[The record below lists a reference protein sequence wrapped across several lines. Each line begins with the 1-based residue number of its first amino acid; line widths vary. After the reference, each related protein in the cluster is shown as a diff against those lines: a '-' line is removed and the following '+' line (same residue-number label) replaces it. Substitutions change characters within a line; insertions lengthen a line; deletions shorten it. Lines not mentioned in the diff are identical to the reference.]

1 MEQLNYNNIK
11 LKFINEEDDFSNLV
25 KKGISFDEEGM
36 CYNDVD
42 DIDSYIEKVKNSFVV
57 YGIYYGNEL
66 IGISMIGQVD
76 SLDPDKFAI
85 SINIKKEYRGKKIGS
100 LCLPMI
106 VDSAFS
112 LCGAKSLHVCVRT
125 DNAASNKIVKNMN
138 FKLYSG
144 YKDDETFVTKTGKV
158 IDQNQYI
165 LDYDDYINIK

>member
-25 KKGISFDEEGM
+25 REGISFDEEGM

-57 YGIYYGNEL
+57 FGIYHDNEL

-76 SLDPDKFAI
+76 SIDPDKFAI

-112 LCGAKSLHVCVRT
+112 LCGAKRLHVCVRK
-125 DNAASNKIVKNMN
+125 DNVASNKMVEKMN
-138 FKLYSG
+138 FKLYPG
-144 YKDDETFVTKTGKV
+144 YKDDEKFITKEGK
-158 IDQNQYI
+158 IINQNQYE
-165 LDYDDYINIK
+165 LDYKDYINTK